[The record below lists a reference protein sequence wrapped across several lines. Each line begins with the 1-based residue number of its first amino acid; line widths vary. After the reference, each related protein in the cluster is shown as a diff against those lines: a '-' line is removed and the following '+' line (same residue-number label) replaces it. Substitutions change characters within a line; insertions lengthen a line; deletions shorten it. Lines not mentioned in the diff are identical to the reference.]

1 MRSFQEH
8 VHSKNVEY
16 WFSLAS
22 KGMTPKDQVLLLE
35 KGIATVERRACQTLS
50 SITLKFVIDRVRHQ
64 TQQKFSVISDV
75 TLDEKFLNFSA
86 MDREKYALEKV
97 DALTYLLVELMKD
110 MTEKMGAKRVAI
122 DSSSVFVHK
131 MSHPQII
138 RKKIVSTFYPASNGS
153 GNRLLCL

>member
-50 SITLKFVIDRVRHQ
+50 SITLKVVIDRVLHE

-97 DALTYLLVELMKD
+97 DALTYLLVELMKVLARLTANILNTPLNNELKKVT
-110 MTEKMGAKRVAI
+110 M
-122 DSSSVFVHK
+122 DSGES
-131 MSHPQII
+131 
-138 RKKIVSTFYPASNGS
+138 
-153 GNRLLCL
+153 

>member
-1 MRSFQEH
+1 MRPFQED

-16 WFSLAS
+16 WFSFAS

-50 SITLKFVIDRVRHQ
+50 SITLKVVIDRVLHE

-86 MDREKYALEKV
+86 MDKEKYALEKV
-97 DALTYLLVELMKD
+97 DALTYLLVELMKVLARLTANILNTPLNNELKKVT
-110 MTEKMGAKRVAI
+110 M
-122 DSSSVFVHK
+122 DSGES
-131 MSHPQII
+131 
-138 RKKIVSTFYPASNGS
+138 
-153 GNRLLCL
+153 